1 MAQYITT
8 DPAAELEGTD
18 LSDKATQMA
27 QDLQTWLDNYE
38 PYFGHRF
45 IVKTIKQLHTDLAKQ
60 LEYEQ
65 QFLN

>member
-1 MAQYITT
+1 MTNYRNI
-8 DPAAELEGTD
+8 DPAEYESAD
-18 LSDKATQMA
+18 LSEKATQMA
-27 QDLQTWLDNYE
+27 QDLETWLDNYE

-45 IVKTIKQLHTDLAKQ
+45 IVKTIKQLHAELAKQ